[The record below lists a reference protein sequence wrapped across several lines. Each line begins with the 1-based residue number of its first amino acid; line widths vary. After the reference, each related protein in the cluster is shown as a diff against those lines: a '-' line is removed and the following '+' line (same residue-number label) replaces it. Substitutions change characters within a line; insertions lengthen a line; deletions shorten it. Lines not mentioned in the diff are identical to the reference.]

1 MRPLKTEE
9 TQMKRIISATTLAL
23 VVTTA
28 HAETPGSNMPEHI
41 GFGSG
46 AAVGA
51 VVAGPLGVAIGG
63 TLGVLIGHDVVQ
75 ERALARKNQELADL
89 NRDITNARSQLARVN
104 ARQAK
109 TQAELVAL
117 QGLLSDLS
125 VAVHFD
131 VNSAM
136 TASQYRQALEAVA
149 KASRSIDGLTVKLVG
164 HADPRGSEAYNQNL
178 SEARASSVGQV
189 LQEVG
194 ASPMT
199 IQTEGRGEKDAL
211 ADGQNDY
218 YALDRRVDIQLSFD
232 RKKVSEG
239 LYSVR

>member
-1 MRPLKTEE
+1 
-9 TQMKRIISATTLAL
+9 MKRIIIATTLAL
-23 VVTTA
+23 SVSAA
-28 HAETPGSNMPEHI
+28 HAETSESKMPEHI

-51 VVAGPLGVAIGG
+51 AVAGPVGVVVGG
-63 TLGVLIGHDVVQ
+63 TLGALIGHDVVQ
-75 ERALARKNQELADL
+75 ERVLARKNQELADL
-89 NRDITNARSQLARVN
+89 NRDIHDARSQLAHVN
-104 ARQAK
+104 AEQAK

-117 QGLLSDLS
+117 QELLTDLS

-136 TASQYRQALEAVA
+136 TAKQYRQALEAVA

-164 HADPRGSEAYNQNL
+164 HADPRGTETYNQNL

-199 IQTEGRGEKDAL
+199 IQTEGRGEREATVKGQDAH
-211 ADGQNDY
+211 

-232 RKKVSEG
+232 GKKTSEG

>member
-1 MRPLKTEE
+1 
-9 TQMKRIISATTLAL
+9 MKQIIIATTLVFTMSAANAG
-23 VVTTA
+23 TI
-28 HAETPGSNMPEHI
+28 ESKMPEHI

-46 AAVGA
+46 VAFGAA
-51 VVAGPLGVAIGG
+51 VAGPVGVVVGG
-63 TLGVLIGHDVVQ
+63 TLGALIGHDVVQ
-75 ERALARKNQELADL
+75 ERALARKNRELADL
-89 NRDITNARSQLARVN
+89 NRDIADARSQLARVN
-104 ARQAK
+104 AEQAK
-109 TQAELVAL
+109 TLAELVAL
-117 QGLLSDLS
+117 QELLSDLS

-136 TASQYRQALEAVA
+136 TAGQYRQALEAVA

-164 HADPRGSEAYNQNL
+164 HADPRGSETYNQNL

-232 RKKVSEG
+232 REKASEG
-239 LYSVR
+239 LYSIR